1 MSKFKS
7 FAQQGSFRDYQI
19 QAPDQTGK
27 IKEETART
35 IRGKQRAQASLERQ
49 QDLYLRAQKLAQGV
63 EENQREQNF
72 KLETENRKAYLDAL
86 RRDNEI
92 QTQNDKIAAAQ
103 SAETYKQL
111 SAFSKSAFELYGQYQ
126 EMDLKRNQQENARLA
141 YAAGADY
148 KTLIGIQALGDNLTR
163 SEFFQTEFIRQ
174 KLAEGGNKD
183 SLFALY
189 ERRATKGFINNIAVA
204 QNTAHGYGIAA
215 QQEMLDF
222 KDRYAAENDG
232 RMPTIEEQ
240 KRNLKVFESEY
251 FANITGA
258 DGRGLNVNL
267 MTTYV
272 APTMRRIQTGFDSQ
286 LEKQQRAEQESKVKQ
301 NFMRQLD
308 HAWNT
313 GKSAAVYE
321 MLTEEGIA
329 NAANFEMYA
338 EWVTNKS
345 LDFGPTG
352 LDSKDIE
359 ALKNFQYKGVDYKQT
374 GKLTT
379 YGESRGSLSDGA
391 KFNQAYNARTRA
403 EKQLYKDAE
412 DRRRLEAD
420 SASIE
425 FQNSAIEDNRVTDDE
440 VAESVARDAATGI
453 PGYESPGTRELK
465 KQKDSVRFEAL
476 FRADFTKKVN
486 NGTLTFE
493 DLNQAGVSYKLRQ
506 EFLPA
511 LEKQNLITSTQEYKD
526 GVTAIK
532 TAITE
537 HATVKAGR
545 GASNRDHWTTEHYL
559 NSQLQEFK
567 KQAISLGDVSQ
578 ISTLASGRV
587 DVITANQKKAGF
599 INEKG
604 HYSSAIAETKEQAE
618 DYRAMQFE
626 DGKFIEGRLKPSFND
641 PAVAVNVYGQNNFY
655 EDYYPMQRGQITS
668 RLRRRAAQMGM
679 SPLAAINFLASGVGQ
694 PAVAEDAAVQ
704 ALMEKVAPL
713 NRLLN
718 VYRTDSRYER
728 AMYKMNGGN
737 APTRF
742 DQPLPPGVAGLA
754 ALVSSGEGSP
764 TSMFPGENYPELL
777 DMSIAEV
784 VEFQKQKLA
793 DGRESAAVG
802 SYQFLYPE
810 QAAQR
815 AGLSMNDKFTPEN
828 QLKMFIGTLLNKPGR
843 ENLSA
848 YLQGTGDDVETA
860 IDELAQEFAS
870 IEYRD
875 GRSYYDDGVNKASI
889 SRDRARDALLSA
901 RNELANR

>member
-7 FAQQGSFRDYQI
+7 FAQQGSFRDYQL
-19 QAPDQTGK
+19 QAPDETGK

-35 IRGKQRAQASLERQ
+35 IRGKERAQASLERQ
-49 QDLYLRAQKLAQGV
+49 NNLYLQAQKLAQGV

-72 KLETENRKAYLDAL
+72 RLETENRKAFLDAL

-92 QTQNDKIAAAQ
+92 QTQNDKVAAAQ
-103 SAETYKQL
+103 SAETFKQL

-126 EMDLKRNQQENARLA
+126 EVDLKRNQQENARLA

-148 KTLIGIQALGDNLTR
+148 KTVIGIQALGDNLTR
-163 SEFFQTEFIRQ
+163 SEFAQTEFMRQ
-174 KLAEGGNKD
+174 KLAEGGNVD
-183 SLFALY
+183 ALFALY
-189 ERRATKGFINNIAVA
+189 ERRASRAFINNIAVA

-215 QQEMLDF
+215 QQEMLRF
-222 KDRYAAENDG
+222 KKEN
-232 RMPTIEEQ
+232 PEATIEEQ
-240 KRNLKVFESEY
+240 KLNLKAFESEY
-251 FANITGA
+251 FVNITGA
-258 DGRGLNVNL
+258 DGRGLNANL

-272 APTMRRIQTGFDSQ
+272 APTMRRIQTGFESQ
-286 LEKQQRAEQESKVKQ
+286 LEKQQREEQQSIVKQ
-301 NFMRQLD
+301 NFMKQLD

-313 GKSAAVYE
+313 GKAAGVYKY
-321 MLTEEGIA
+321 LTEKGIA
-329 NAANFEMYA
+329 NAENFEMYA

-352 LDSKDIE
+352 LDSKDME
-359 ALKNFQYKGVDYKQT
+359 ALKGFQYKGVDYKQT

-391 KFNQAYNARTRA
+391 KFNQSYNTRIRA
-403 EKQLYKDAE
+403 EKQLDQAARADRIRQADA
-412 DRRRLEAD
+412 
-420 SASIE
+420 ASIE
-425 FQNSAIEDNRVTDDE
+425 FHNEKIEDNRVTAVE
-440 VAESVARDAATGI
+440 VAESVAMDAATGI
-453 PGYESPGTRELK
+453 PGYESPGTIQLK
-465 KQKDSVRFEAL
+465 KQQDSVRFESF

-511 LEKQNLITSTQEYKD
+511 LEKQNLITGTQEYKD

-537 HATVKAGR
+537 HRLVKAGR
-545 GASNRDHWTTEHYL
+545 GASNRDHWTTEQYL
-559 NSQLQEFK
+559 NLQLQEFK
-567 KQAISLGDVSQ
+567 KQAISLNDVSQ
-578 ISTLASGRV
+578 ISKLASGRV
-587 DVITANQKKAGF
+587 DVITANQEKTGF
-599 INEKG
+599 INENG
-604 HYSSAIAETKEQAE
+604 HYSSAIAETEEQAK

-626 DGKFIEGRLKPSFND
+626 DGKFIEGRLKSNFSD

-713 NRLLN
+713 QRLLN
-718 VYRTDSRYER
+718 VYRTEARYDR

-742 DQPLPPGVAGLA
+742 DQPMPPGVQGLA

-764 TSMFPGENYPELL
+764 TSMFPGENYPEML
-777 DMSIAEV
+777 DMSISEV
-784 VEFQKQKLA
+784 VEFQKEKLK
-793 DGRESAAVG
+793 DGRASAAAG
-802 SYQFLYPE
+802 SYQILYPE
-810 QAAQR
+810 VAAQR
-815 AGLSMNDKFTPEN
+815 VGISLDEKFTPEN

-843 ENLSA
+843 ENLAA
-848 YLQGTGDDVETA
+848 YLQGKSDDIELA
-860 IDELAQEFAS
+860 MDELSQEYAS
-870 IEYRD
+870 IEYRN

-889 SRDRARDALLSA
+889 SREKLRSAMISA
-901 RNELANR
+901 REELTNQ